1 MPVELEYGEVSA
13 VDYMGCRIRVRI
25 DERDGVE
32 SYWIS
37 VPQRN
42 TKGTKRRLLL
52 PEIGEEV
59 AVLLDADGVGGIYLG
74 GIYSSAEPPPVT
86 DPDTDFVRFKDGTVV
101 TYDQKVHVLNV
112 DCVGDTTLTCGKGL
126 TVETGEPV
134 VVNAPKG
141 TLNIPEVALT
151 GNLSMTGNFSL
162 KGNFSQEG
170 NQAVVGN
177 IQATGTIMD
186 GGGNSNNHKH

>member
-1 MPVELEYGEVSA
+1 MPVELEYGTVSA
-13 VDYMGCRIRVRI
+13 VDYQNCSIRVRI

-42 TKGTKRRLLL
+42 TKGAQRRLLL
-52 PEIGEEV
+52 PELGEEV
-59 AVLLDADGVGGIYLG
+59 AILIDSDGVGGIYLG
-74 GIYSSAEPPPVT
+74 GIYSSPEPPPVT
-86 DPDTDFVRFKDGTVV
+86 DEDTDFVRFKDGTVV
-101 TYDQKVHVLNV
+101 AYDQKQHLLNV
-112 DCVGDTTLTCGKGL
+112 DCVGDTTLKCGKGL
-126 TVETGEPV
+126 TVKTDEPV

-141 TLNIPEVALT
+141 TLNIPQVDLT
-151 GNLSMTGNFSL
+151 GNLSMTGNLSL

-170 NQAVVGN
+170 NQAVTGN